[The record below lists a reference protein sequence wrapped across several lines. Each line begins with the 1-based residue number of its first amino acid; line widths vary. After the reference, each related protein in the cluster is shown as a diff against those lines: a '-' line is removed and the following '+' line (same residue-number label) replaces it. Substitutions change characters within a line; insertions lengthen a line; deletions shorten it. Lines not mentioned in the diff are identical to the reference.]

1 MKESEEGRE
10 GERNKEKYAGKREDG
25 RDRRNREEMLGEG
38 ITLRDT
44 ISVEM

>member
-1 MKESEEGRE
+1 MDERESEEGSK

-25 RDRRNREEMLGEG
+25 RDGREKKGWEKV
-38 ITLRDT
+38 LRDT